1 MGLRGK
7 LVSQIGIKSDG
18 DAFHEIFRE
27 RPNDI
32 AGISPGIV
40 HGVDLHGGKWGTV
53 GSVIYWKFTHDGKER
68 VSKEIIEAIDK
79 EKKSVTFKV
88 IEGDLMEL
96 YKSFKFIV
104 NVDANGNDNLVTWT
118 FEYEKKNENV
128 PDPNTLMDSCL
139 VITKHIENHHL
150 AQPN

>member
-1 MGLRGK
+1 MGTNGHFGNRLSMLVYQAVGLSLSIK
-7 LVSQIGIKSDG
+7 LLVYPAVVGLSSCCNGDKWTKQIILFKLL
-18 DAFHEIFRE
+18 FK
-27 RPNDI
+27 N
-32 AGISPGIV
+32 
-40 HGVDLHGGKWGTV
+40 
-53 GSVIYWKFTHDGKER
+53 GKER